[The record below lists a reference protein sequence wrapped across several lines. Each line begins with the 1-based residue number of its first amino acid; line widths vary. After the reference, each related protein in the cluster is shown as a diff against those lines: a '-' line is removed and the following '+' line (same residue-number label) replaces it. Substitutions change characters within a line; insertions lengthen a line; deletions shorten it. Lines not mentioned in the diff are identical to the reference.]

1 MIRIS
6 TLAIAAA
13 LLASTAA
20 EAQTTGNCSPAN
32 DISRRW
38 TPKQVKFA
46 SGSTAINADGQK
58 VINEQAKAAKDNYI
72 QQICLTGYTDKKGDA
87 AANERLA
94 RARSQAVAAALVKQG
109 IDAKMIVITPVGSEN
124 TGATIFGRGADSSE
138 DRRVDIK
145 FGR

>member
-1 MIRIS
+1 MTRF
-6 TLAIAAA
+6 AAFAAAA
-13 LLASTAA
+13 LLLSSVAA
-20 EAQTTGNCSPAN
+20 QAQTTGNCSPPN

-38 TPKQVKFA
+38 TAKQVKFA
-46 SGSTAINADGQK
+46 SGSTAINAEGQK

-94 RARSQAVAAALVKQG
+94 RTRSQAVAAALVKQG
-109 IDAKMIVITPVGSEN
+109 IDAKMIVITPIGSEN
-124 TGATIFGRGADSSE
+124 TGATIFGRGADSAE